1 MPPFCLFPDTSNA
14 PHACATSPSAS
25 ERSPHRST
33 GASSA
38 IPGRPGSISKHQNPF
53 KRDVPRLKKKNTS
66 TSILQAKTTLAPVIS
81 VVHKN
86 LTSFHP
92 SPLPKKETPEVTQPI
107 FEPFCKVTKSSY
119 PTKRTW
125 EHHGT
130 TNIAV
135 ATEISLTST
144 DGWIIATISI
154 NRHKGDHDLWHPP
167 YHPPPLSLRPLHCA
181 SGFLFFPPLAFGS
194 SSGGLPW
201 DWDSCQPEK
210 VSLQMQAHF
219 VEIHEHYL
227 IELSNM
233 TLLLCTVHWNEFI

>member
-1 MPPFCLFPDTSNA
+1 MPHMPAQLRLQPLRGVHTAAQEHPAPFQEDLAVF
-14 PHACATSPSAS
+14 
-25 ERSPHRST
+25 
-33 GASSA
+33 
-38 IPGRPGSISKHQNPF
+38 QNI
-53 KRDVPRLKKKNTS
+53 KTRLKRCAEIEEKKHFDFNT
-66 TSILQAKTTLAPVIS
+66 AGENDPCPVIS
-81 VVHKN
+81 IVHKN

-227 IELSNM
+227 IELSNR